1 MARKRAYKDVKPRII
16 AEAYMEDENSAEG
29 LTDYE
34 SFCFNGEPGALYVS
48 QGQEDHADAS
58 ISTWRAS
65 PVKKY

>member
-1 MARKRAYKDVKPRII
+1 
-16 AEAYMEDENSAEG
+16 MEDENSAEG